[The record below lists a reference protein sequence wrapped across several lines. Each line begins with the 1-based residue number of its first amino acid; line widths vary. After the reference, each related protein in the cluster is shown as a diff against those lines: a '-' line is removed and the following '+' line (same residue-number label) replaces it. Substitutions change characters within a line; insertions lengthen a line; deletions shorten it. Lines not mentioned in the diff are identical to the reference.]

1 MPAALP
7 QSAGIKNDPVNTYP
21 ANPSAGQ
28 AVLMD
33 ALSGPKG
40 SPLDKD
46 NTGNCSTG
54 ALSTCIGFGSN
65 VIVGSGLLYGTPP
78 TGVNGGFTDDTGEGA
93 SGVNSTFVYL
103 GGGRSVTASGVNT
116 AGVAGTSPYTAG
128 FFPVGAGNG
137 GSRDGGAGPAF
148 TGFTHKMVTAT
159 AGTANGVAIEA
170 GFINRTGVALTTGQS
185 AFGSSTAAQA
195 AAS

>member
-7 QSAGIKNDPVNTYP
+7 GSAGIKNDPVNTYP

-28 AVLMD
+28 SVIMD
-33 ALSGPKG
+33 AISGPKG

-46 NTGNCSTG
+46 NTGNCTTG
-54 ALSTCIGFGSN
+54 ALSNCIGFGGN
-65 VIVGSGLLYGTPP
+65 LVIGPNLLFGTPP
-78 TGVNGGFTDDTGEGA
+78 TGVNGGFTDDIGEVPA
-93 SGVNSTFVYL
+93 AANSTYMYM

-116 AGVAGTSPYTAG
+116 AGVAGTNPYTAG
-128 FFPVGAGNG
+128 FLPVNAGNG

-148 TGFTHKMVTAT
+148 TGFVGKIVTAT
-159 AGTANGVAIEA
+159 AGVANGVAVET
-170 GFINRTGVALTTGQS
+170 GFINRSGVALVSGQS
-185 AFGSSTAAQA
+185 TLGSATAAQA

>member
-7 QSAGIKNDPVNTYP
+7 GSAGIKNDPVNTYP

-46 NTGNCSTG
+46 NAGNCTTG
-54 ALSTCIGFGSN
+54 ALSTGIGFGLN
-65 VIVGSGLLYGTPP
+65 LVIGPNLLYGTPP
-78 TGVNGGFTDDTGEGA
+78 TGVNGGFTDDTGAGG
-93 SGVNSTFVYL
+93 SGNNSTYMYL

-128 FFPVGAGNG
+128 FLPTNAGNG

-148 TGFTHKMVTAT
+148 TGFVGKIVTAT
-159 AGTANGVAIEA
+159 AGVANGAAVET
-170 GFINRTGVALTTGQS
+170 GFTNRSGVALLTGQS
-185 AFGSSTAAQA
+185 TFGSSTAAQA

>member
-28 AVLMD
+28 AVLID

-46 NTGNCSTG
+46 NAGNCTTG
-54 ALSTCIGFGSN
+54 AMCTGIGFGSN
-65 VIVGSGLLYGTPP
+65 LVIGTGQLFNSTTGAPGS
-78 TGVNGGFTDDTGEGA
+78 GFTDDVGEGA
-93 SGVNSTFVYL
+93 GGANSTYIYM
-103 GGGRSVTASGVNT
+103 GGGRSVTVSGVNP

-159 AGTANGVAIEA
+159 ATVANGAAIET
-170 GFINRTGVALTTGQS
+170 GFINRSGVSLTAGQS
-185 AFGSSTAAQA
+185 SLGSSTTAQA

>member
-7 QSAGIKNDPVNTYP
+7 GSTAAENA
-21 ANPSAGQ
+21 ANPSAGRP
-28 AVLMD
+28 VLMD
-33 ALSGPKG
+33 ALAGPKG
-40 SPLDKD
+40 APLDKD
-46 NTGNCSTG
+46 NTGNASTG
-54 ALSTCIGFGSN
+54 ALSTGIGYGLN
-65 VIVGSGLLYGTPP
+65 VIVGAGLLYGTPP
-78 TGVNGGFTDDTGEGA
+78 AGVNGGFVDDSGEGA
-93 SGVNSTFVYL
+93 SGANSTLMYL

-128 FFPVGAGNG
+128 FWPVAAGNG

-159 AGTANGVAIEA
+159 AGVANGAAIET
-170 GFINRTGVALTTGQS
+170 GFINRTGVALVSGQS
-185 AFGSSTAAQA
+185 AFGSSTTAQA